1 MQLDLYYVVR
11 KYTHSS
17 KTELAKPIFVAG
29 PMESYAEAFDYILD
43 RFKYNRDSYVIARQ
57 VIDVEEL

>member
-1 MQLDLYYVVR
+1 MQIDLYYVVR

-29 PMESYAEAFDYILD
+29 PMESYIEASEYILD
-43 RFKYNRDSYVIARQ
+43 RFKYNRDSYVITRQ
-57 VIDVEEL
+57 VIDVEEF